1 MTKQSVIFTDAA
13 AFRTKQL
20 LEEENND
27 ELMLR
32 IAIAGGGCSGFKY
45 VFSFDI
51 EANEDDTVIENQGVK
66 LLVDPVSF
74 AYLEDSEVDFVRA
87 IEGDSFII
95 KNPHATTR
103 CGCGS
108 SFGVG

>member
-1 MTKQSVIFTDAA
+1 MSNIIFTDSAA
-13 AFRTKQL
+13 LRTKQL
-20 LEEENND
+20 LIEENND

-51 EANEDDTVIENQGVK
+51 EAGQDDTVIENQGVK
-66 LLVDPVSF
+66 LLIDPMSIM
-74 AYLEDSEVDFVRA
+74 YLEDSEVDFVRN
-87 IEGDSFII
+87 IEGDAFVI
-95 KNPHATTR
+95 KNPQAVSK

-108 SFGVG
+108 SFGV

>member
-1 MTKQSVIFTDAA
+1 MANIIFTDAA
-13 AFRTKQL
+13 ALRTKQL

-51 EANEDDTVIENQGVK
+51 EVGEDDTVIENQGVK
-66 LLVDPVSF
+66 LLIDPMSIM
-74 AYLEDSEVDFVRA
+74 YLDDSEIDFVRS
-87 IEGDSFII
+87 IEGDAFVI
-95 KNPHATTR
+95 KNPHATTK